1 MEPVKYY
8 YECYDNQLL
17 EEEDQGYAEL
27 TLVSAA
33 ETGKIT
39 EHLIAESLRSSKKIK
54 LDYMK
59 KSLDLN
65 RKHCPKVYNVTDPLT
80 EEVYEEIPIDK
91 VFNMPQL
98 KELYEE
104 LSNAVGDLSQMKE
117 GIKKK

>member
-1 MEPVKYY
+1 MEPVFYY
-8 YECYDNQLL
+8 YEAYDNQLL
-17 EEEDQGYAEL
+17 PESEQGFAAM

-65 RKHCPKVYNVTDPLT
+65 RKHCPTVFNVKDPLT
-80 EEVYEEIPIDK
+80 GEVYEEMPIDK

-104 LSNAVGDLSQMKE
+104 LSNAVGDLNQLKE